1 MFSEFAI
8 RATSLSKSYQLYD
21 KPHDRLKQAIW
32 RGKKQFYHDVSVL
45 NNVSFEMKP
54 GGTMGII
61 GRNGAGK
68 STLLQL
74 ICGTLNP
81 SQGSIE
87 VHGRVAALLELGA
100 GFNPE
105 FTGRENVYMNA
116 AINGLSQAEIDAKFE
131 EIADFADIG
140 EYIEQPVKTYSSGMY
155 VRLAFATA
163 TNIDPDILIIDEAL
177 SVGDQLFQ
185 KKCIDRMMR
194 FREEGKT
201 ILFCSHSMYLVKE
214 LCDQTLW
221 LNNGCMQAIGDS
233 AEVIS
238 SYLSYLESEQTEP
251 KPSPPSPSKIV
262 QSNLPEVMIDSITMI
277 DINGNILKKVDLFQT
292 VIIRIRTKC
301 LDSSIR
307 GHLGIGIT
315 KPDGQLVFGTTTKED
330 GLDAINFEKEQIFEL
345 EIPSFPLV
353 AGVVKLKGM
362 VADEYS
368 LRLIHEF
375 TTDSYAISSKNPE
388 LGMLWIEHKWT
399 FPVHSKNS

>member
-1 MFSEFAI
+1 
-8 RATSLSKSYQLYD
+8 
-21 KPHDRLKQAIW
+21 
-32 RGKKQFYHDVSVL
+32 
-45 NNVSFEMKP
+45 MKR

-81 SQGSIE
+81 SQGSID
-87 VHGRVAALLELGA
+87 VYGRVTALLELGA

-116 AINGLSQAEIDAKFE
+116 AINGLSKNEIDARFE
-131 EIADFADIG
+131 EISDFADIG

-155 VRLAFATA
+155 VRLAFAIA
-163 TNIDPDILIIDEAL
+163 TSIDPDVLIIDEAL

-194 FREEGKT
+194 FREEDKT

-251 KPSPPSPSKIV
+251 KSSSLPPSKIV
-262 QSNLPEVMIDSITMI
+262 QSNLPEVMIDSITMM

-292 VIIRIRTKC
+292 IIIRIGTRCPNGPVK
-301 LDSSIR
+301 

-315 KPDGQLVFGTTTKED
+315 KPDGQLVFGTTTKEA
-330 GLDAINFEKEQIFEL
+330 GLEAINFEKEQIFEL
-345 EIPSFPLV
+345 EIPSFPLG
-353 AGVVKLKGM
+353 AGVMRIRGL
-362 VADEYS
+362 VADEHA

-375 TTDSYAISSKNPE
+375 TTESYAISSKNPE
-388 LGMLWIEHKWT
+388 FGMLWIEHKWT
-399 FPVHSKNS
+399 LPVHDKNG

>member
-32 RGKKQFYHDVSVL
+32 RGKRQFYHEVSVL
-45 NNVSFEMKP
+45 NHVSFEIMH
-54 GGTMGII
+54 GGTLGII

-87 VHGRVAALLELGA
+87 VYGRVAALLELGA

-116 AINGLSQAEIDAKFE
+116 AINGLSQDQIDAKFE

-163 TNIDPDILIIDEAL
+163 TSINPDILIIDEAL
-177 SVGDQLFQ
+177 SVGDQAFQ
-185 KKCIDRMMR
+185 KKCVDRMMR

-221 LNNGCMQAIGDS
+221 LNNGCMQAFGDS

-238 SYLSYLESEQTEP
+238 AYLAYLEAEQADTEL
-251 KPSPPSPSKIV
+251 SSPSKAA
-262 QSNLPEVMIDSITMI
+262 QSISPEVVIDSITMT
-277 DINGNILKKVDLFQT
+277 DTDGNAIKKVDLFQS
-292 VIIRIRTKC
+292 VVIRITTKRMGGP
-301 LDSSIR
+301 IE
-307 GHLGIGIT
+307 GHLGIAII
-315 KPDGQLVFGTTTKED
+315 KPDGQLVFGTTTKES
-330 GLDAINFEKEQIFEL
+330 GLAAISFEGEQITEL
-345 EIPSFPLV
+345 VIPSLPLLS
-353 AGVVKLKGM
+353 G
-362 VADEYS
+362 
-368 LRLIHEF
+368 
-375 TTDSYAISSKNPE
+375 TYAIKGLSVDNFSLCVYHEVISDTFTISSDKPQ
-388 LGMLWIEHKWT
+388 LGVLWIEHEWRT
-399 FPVHSKNS
+399 SHVD

>member
-1 MFSEFAI
+1 
-8 RATSLSKSYQLYD
+8 
-21 KPHDRLKQAIW
+21 
-32 RGKKQFYHDVSVL
+32 
-45 NNVSFEMKP
+45 MKP